1 MRAKLLTIP
10 IIAGVLFLGTSRC
23 VNAQSDPSSLPLP
36 DMAGTTL
43 PLANSRSGTIQVYVR
58 TEDGEPLSSPPK
70 VNIITPSE
78 DAAVPIMKK
87 TGDDIWV
94 FSGVQLETMYEV
106 QVQAAGYHTELRPIR
121 LLDTVDASANMI
133 IFMRN
138 PNDELAFHP
147 PSGQFV
153 LAPEAEKEAQKGSTD
168 LDSGKTDS
176 AEKHL
181 HKALEMAP
189 DNPYVNYLMGMCFFL
204 SGDLPKAKPYLEKSV
219 SADARQVPAL
229 VALGT
234 LRFQQNDYAGT
245 IRVLAPAAQLDGSKW
260 NVHSMLGGSYLKQK
274 DYANARE
281 QAEMAIKQ
289 GGAKAGRDQLVLGEA
304 LAGLGQRERAVTA
317 LEAFLKDYPNDT
329 NAKTISAWIPELKKP
344 VPAGA
349 DAGQAIGSFVVASD
363 IDLPPREN
371 WAPPDIDAKKP
382 FIISGAS
389 CSLTKILKVAG
400 KSAMQMVSDLQEF
413 SAKEEYE
420 SVELK
425 RDQVLERPQSQT
437 FSYLVFINQPRP
449 DMFSV
454 QEMRDQ
460 GVNAEGM
467 PGQFIDSDAAL
478 ALVFHPFLQPN
489 FTWSCEGLG
498 EWNDKAAW
506 IIRFEQR
513 KDRPNYL
520 ATFDTGINTHSL
532 PLKGL
537 AWVSESGGQVMH
549 METDLVRPVSEIKLN
564 TDHFVIDYKPVA
576 FTTHKVTLWLPESVD
591 VYLAYRGHYLHHF
604 HRFSDF
610 HLFWTGATEKISKP
624 KETEKKKTD

>member
-1 MRAKLLTIP
+1 MKTKLFTIP
-10 IIAGVLFLGTSRC
+10 IVASMLFLGISRSA
-23 VNAQSDPSSLPLP
+23 NAQSDTSANPLP
-36 DMAGTTL
+36 DFSGTTL
-43 PLANSRSGTIQVYVR
+43 PLDNSRSGTIQVYVR
-58 TEDGEPLSSPPK
+58 REDGEPLSSSPK
-70 VNIITPSE
+70 VSIIAPSE
-78 DAAVPIMKK
+78 TAAVPIMKK
-87 TGDDIWV
+87 TGDDTWTFI
-94 FSGVQLETMYEV
+94 GVQLETMYEV

-121 LLDTVDASANMI
+121 LLDTADVTANMI
-133 IFMRN
+133 IFMRS
-138 PNDELAFHP
+138 PNDELSFHP

-153 LAPEAEKEAQKGSTD
+153 LAPDAEKEAQKGSMD
-168 LDSGKTDS
+168 LDSGKIDS

-181 HKALEMAP
+181 RKALGMAA

-204 SGDLPKAKPYLEKSV
+204 NGDLTKARPYLEKSV

-234 LRFQQNDYAGT
+234 LRFQQNDFAGA
-245 IRVLAPAAQLDGSKW
+245 IQVLAPAAQLDASKW
-260 NVHSMLGGSYLKQK
+260 NVHSMLAGSYLKQK
-274 DYANARE
+274 DFANARE
-281 QAEMAIKQ
+281 QAEMSIKQ

-304 LAGLGQRERAVTA
+304 LAGLGQREKAVEE
-317 LEAFLKDYPNDT
+317 LEAFLQQYPKDTNDT
-329 NAKTISAWIPELKKP
+329 TIRAWIPELKKP
-344 VPAGA
+344 LPA
-349 DAGQAIGSFVVASD
+349 DAVAAQPIGSFVVSTE

-371 WAPPDIDAKKP
+371 WAPPNIDAKKP

-389 CSLTKILKVAG
+389 CPLTKVLKDAG
-400 KSAMQMVSDLQEF
+400 KSATQMVNDLQEF

-425 RDQVLERPQSQT
+425 RDQMLEKPQSRT
-437 FSYLVFINQPRP
+437 FNYLVFITQPRP
-449 DMFSV
+449 DIFSV

-506 IIRFEQR
+506 IVRFEQR

-520 ATFDTGINTHSL
+520 AVFDTGVNTHSL

-537 AWVSESGGQVMH
+537 AWVSEGGGQVMH
-549 METDLVRPVSEIKLN
+549 METDLVHPISEIRLN
-564 TDHFVIDYKPVA
+564 THHFVIDYKPVT
-576 FTTHKVTLWLPESVD
+576 FTAHKVTLWLPESVD

-610 HLFWTGATEKISKP
+610 HLFWTGATQKISKP
-624 KETEKKKTD
+624 KEVTKKNGD

>member
-1 MRAKLLTIP
+1 MKAKALIAPTIACALL
-10 IIAGVLFLGTSRC
+10 LGACQR
-23 VNAQSDPSSLPLP
+23 VNAQSATSANPLP
-36 DMAGTTL
+36 DFSGSTL
-43 PLANSRSGTIQVYVR
+43 PLDNSRSGTIQVYVR
-58 TEDGEPLSSPPK
+58 TEDGEPLSSAPR
-70 VNIITPSE
+70 VSIITPSE
-78 DAAVPIMKK
+78 TAAVPVMNK
-87 TGDDIWV
+87 TGDDIWT

-121 LLDTVDASANMI
+121 LLDTADVSANLI

-153 LAPEAEKEAQKGSTD
+153 LAPDAEKEAQRGSTD
-168 LDSGKTDS
+168 LDSGKIDS

-181 HKALEMAP
+181 RKALGLAP
-189 DNPYVNYLMGMCFFL
+189 DNPYLNYLMGMCFFL

-219 SADARQVPAL
+219 SADARQAPAL

-234 LRFQQNDYAGT
+234 LRFQQNDFAGA

-260 NVHSMLGGSYLKQK
+260 NVHSMLAGSYLKQK
-274 DYANARE
+274 DFANARE
-281 QAEMAIKQ
+281 QAAMAIKQ

-304 LAGLGQRERAVTA
+304 LAGLGQREKAVTA
-317 LEAFLKDYPNDT
+317 LDAFLKQYPTDT
-329 NAKTISAWIPELKKP
+329 NAAAIRTWIPELKKP
-344 VPAGA
+344 LPAGA
-349 DAGQAIGSFVVASD
+349 DPGSFVGSFVVASEV
-363 IDLPPREN
+363 DLPPREN

-382 FIISGAS
+382 FIISGTS
-389 CSLTKILKVAG
+389 CSLPKILKEAG
-400 KSAMQMVSDLQEF
+400 KSATQMVSDLQEF

-425 RDQVLERPQSQT
+425 RDQMLERPQSQT

-449 DMFSV
+449 DVFSV

-489 FTWSCEGLG
+489 FSWSCEGLG

-520 ATFDTGINTHSL
+520 ATFNTGINTHPL
-532 PLKGL
+532 ALKGL

-549 METDLVRPVSEIKLN
+549 METDLIHAIPDIRLN
-564 TDHFVIDYKPVA
+564 TDHFVIDYKPVT

-591 VYLAYRGHYLHHF
+591 VYLAYRGHYLHHY

-610 HLFWTGATEKISKP
+610 HLFWTGATQKISKP
-624 KETEKKKTD
+624 KEAVKKNSD